1 MTVRPRRQ
9 DTKRE
14 NREKGV
20 SPEAETRAERD
31 AGVPRK
37 SDQDRDGGKEET
49 QNRRCPERKAV
60 MQKPRESWLPRGR
73 ERNQPNKLRFNPP
86 RRTMQRTPP

>member
-1 MTVRPRRQ
+1 M
-9 DTKRE
+9 
-14 NREKGV
+14 